1 MCHNYLMRKR
11 PTKKKKSS
19 ISVSAV
25 ALAIAAPL
33 FVYALVLVPPAMLAH
48 NVRAALTA
56 TAVGASAGV
65 DPNPINTLAAQLK
78 DKETSLDQREQVL
91 SQLENEIIA
100 KNSSNNTIAFISLG
114 GSLLLFLL
122 VGLNF
127 YLDTKR
133 RRDQKAAPGRF
144 AIDLKRLG

>member
-1 MCHNYLMRKR
+1 MLV
-11 PTKKKKSS
+11 
-19 ISVSAV
+19 SVNTV
-25 ALAIAAPL
+25 ALAVATPL
-33 FVYALVLVPPAMLAH
+33 FVYAFFLVPPAVLA
-48 NVRAALTA
+48 RDARSALTA

-78 DKETSLDQREQVL
+78 EKEASLDQREQVL
-91 SQLENEIIA
+91 SQIEDEIVA
-100 KNSSNNTIAFISLG
+100 KNSSTNTIAFISLG

-127 YLDTKR
+127 YFDTKR
-133 RRDQKAAPGRF
+133 RRNQMTASGRF

>member
-11 PTKKKKSS
+11 STKKKKSP
-19 ISVSAV
+19 ISVSVV
-25 ALAIAAPL
+25 ALVIAAPL
-33 FVYALVLVPPAMLAH
+33 FVYALVLVPPAMLARD
-48 NVRAALTA
+48 VRAALTA
-56 TAVGASAGV
+56 TAVGATAGV

-78 DKETSLDQREQVL
+78 EKEASLDQREQVL
-91 SQLENEIIA
+91 SQIEDEIIA

-127 YLDTKR
+127 YLDTRR
-133 RRDQKAAPGRF
+133 RRDQRAAPGRF
-144 AIDLKRLG
+144 SLDLRS